1 METTLLVFQLPI
13 GWLKLI
19 AQSNR
24 CCILFTLLISQLEIL
39 ELNFTAPWNIL
50 IVDQTLL
57 VYWFDGKII
66 WLLKSANKPS
76 ESSGNQTF
84 CLNSTLAISSVF
96 RLRAFTIV
104 FQFVFTIF
112 HVPAQRGW
120 TVKVCAPWSQT
131 PSTFVHRS
139 KVLLATFTWAK
150 LNKLRPP
157 PRKTNP
163 RNAIPSIF
171 QKFFIFIIF
180 ISIKK

>member
-24 CCILFTLLISQLEIL
+24 CCILFTLLISQLEIS
-39 ELNFTAPWNIL
+39 ELNLTAPWNML

-57 VYWFDGKII
+57 VYWFGGKRI
-66 WLLKSANKPS
+66 WLLNPWNKPS

-120 TVKVCAPWSQT
+120 TVKVCAPWSHT
-131 PSTFVHRS
+131 PSTFVPRL
-139 KVLLATFTWAK
+139 KVWLGTETWAEANPIEIK
-150 LNKLRPP
+150 LSKNEKINFENSL
-157 PRKTNP
+157 
-163 RNAIPSIF
+163 IF
-171 QKFFIFIIF
+171 L
-180 ISIKK
+180 SE

>member
-1 METTLLVFQLPI
+1 METTLLVFQFPI
-13 GWLKLI
+13 GWLKFI
-19 AQSNR
+19 AQSNIWF
-24 CCILFTLLISQLEIL
+24 ILFILLTSQLEIS
-39 ELNFTAPWNIL
+39 ELNLTAPWNIL

-57 VYWFDGKII
+57 VYWFGEKRI
-66 WLLKSANKPS
+66 WLLNPWNKPS

-112 HVPAQRGW
+112 PVPAQRGW

-139 KVLLATFTWAK
+139 KVWLGTITSPAK
-150 LNKLRPP
+150 IVDETITPEKNTPNNTNKYL
-157 PRKTNP
+157 
-163 RNAIPSIF
+163 
-171 QKFFIFIIF
+171 F
-180 ISIKK
+180 ISFINFS